1 MSSRSC
7 GISRFVLWRSDR
19 DCWWFRRAVPGDLVG
34 LIGKREWRQTLKAS
48 SRADAEREAI
58 PLLDETN
65 RTIDL
70 ALAGN
75 WPPVSDD
82 EIEAIAVGWWSEF
95 RETRLSELRRNQ
107 RWAVDRLWD
116 VNASEWALA
125 DEEELARSVGQFIAG
140 PRNLDYIFRP
150 ELDLIQAILDDPKRA
165 SGLVRNKDAMRRLLR
180 DCRLNHHAVAGGWGD
195 DLRERDRATDRVLAA
210 IHAGKLE
217 PHEIVAC
224 MIEKQVTINS
234 EPQARKAGA
243 RSPVLLNDPNGGDDL
258 IAKWAK
264 WRKPRPKTIYETRRI
279 MRKLTDFVEFDDLA
293 RLTKA
298 DVERWLEHLDE
309 AGAAPKTLE
318 GHLLTLKTLA
328 NFAVEKDMIS
338 DNPIAK
344 IRYRAKANPRKKIR
358 AYTNAEARTVLAA
371 TRFQRDYMRWL
382 PWLACFTGARLDEIA
397 AADVRDIERVGRY
410 WVLNI
415 RLDHRAEDASIKTE
429 SSHRRV
435 PLHEQLLEEGFLS
448 YVRGLPKD
456 GPLFPTLRADKFG
469 SKGGTATKKIGPFV
483 RSLAANVS
491 SLADHRLSP
500 NHSWRHRLIN
510 ECRRIPIRE
519 DIEHALIGHAQEGTA
534 PDYGEFAIN
543 TMLGPAIDKTRSPF
557 DIRSEAGDGEI
568 GDSEAVLV
576 ERLQPTRTAVT
587 DIGSLLNGMSAE
599 VSEPAGGVLDERESE
614 AATWAGKKQV
624 FLA

>member
-1 MSSRSC
+1 MPARSC

-19 DCWWFRRAVPGDLVG
+19 YCWWFRRPVPSELVG
-34 LIGKREWRQTLKAS
+34 VIGKREWRQTLKAR

-75 WPPVSDD
+75 WPPISDD
-82 EIEAIAVGWWSEF
+82 EIEAIAVGWWIEF
-95 RETRLSELRRNQ
+95 REIRLTEMRRKG
-107 RWAVDRLWD
+107 WLADRLWE

-125 DEEELARSVGQFIAG
+125 DENELAQSIGQFIAG
-140 PRNLDYIFRP
+140 PRKLDYIFRP
-150 ELDLIQAILDDPKRA
+150 ELDLIQARLDDPQRA
-165 SGLVRNKDAMRRLLR
+165 SALARNKDAMARLLR
-180 DCRLNHHAVAGGWGD
+180 DCRLNHHALAGGWGVE
-195 DLRERDRATDRVLAA
+195 LRERDRATDRVLAA

-217 PHEIVAC
+217 PDEIINR
-224 MIEKQVTINS
+224 MIEKPAKTIPD
-234 EPQARKAGA
+234 PQPHRGA
-243 RSPVLLNDPNGGDDL
+243 KLPILFNDPNGGDDL
-258 IAKWAK
+258 IARWAK

-279 MRKLTDFVEFDDLA
+279 MRKLTDFIGFDDLT

-298 DVERWLEHLDE
+298 DVERWLEHLDDS
-309 AGAAPKTLE
+309 GAAPKTLE

-328 NFAVEKDMIS
+328 NFAVEKDMTS

-344 IRYRAKANPRKKIR
+344 VRYRAKANPRRKVR
-358 AYTNAEARTVLAA
+358 AYTNPEARTVLAA
-371 TRFQRDYMRWL
+371 ARLQQRDYMRWL

-397 AADVRDIERVGRY
+397 AANVRDVERVGRY

-415 RLDHRAEDASIKTE
+415 RLDYRADDASIKTE

-435 PLHEQLLEEGFLS
+435 PLHKRLLAEGFLT
-448 YVRGLPKD
+448 YVRSLPDD

-483 RSLAANVS
+483 RALATDMP
-491 SLADHRLSP
+491 SLADRRLSP

-510 ECRRIPIRE
+510 ECRRIPVRE
-519 DIEHALIGHAQEGTA
+519 DIEHALTGHAQEGTA
-534 PDYGEFAIN
+534 PDYGEYAIN

-557 DIRSEAGDGEI
+557 DVPSDVGDEDIGNPHALAGE
-568 GDSEAVLV
+568 E
-576 ERLQPTRTAVT
+576 LQP
-587 DIGSLLNGMSAE
+587 GQM
-599 VSEPAGGVLDERESE
+599 
-614 AATWAGKKQV
+614 AAT
-624 FLA
+624 